1 MHERLLLYLLRG
13 RDGVFGGL
21 LVLSLPRHLLA
32 TADQRVEVD
41 VPGGVH
47 VELGGL
53 AVLEKDKGI
62 LSPLTRFRQGL
73 VKTYE
78 RNVAYVGEKRL
89 TCTEYLIQL
98 LVPFFQVNLKT
109 GLTFPSSLRNS
120 VCTRI

>member
-21 LVLSLPRHLLA
+21 LVLALPRHLLA

-62 LSPLTRFRQGL
+62 FPLLFASGRDWR
-73 VKTYE
+73 
-78 RNVAYVGEKRL
+78 RHM
-89 TCTEYLIQL
+89 
-98 LVPFFQVNLKT
+98 
-109 GLTFPSSLRNS
+109 S
-120 VCTRI
+120 VM